1 MLARLLAVWLFMEV
15 FVCSGYALSRVVL
28 GLWPAWA
35 GAVFVLGMPVA
46 LRGLPVLMSFALSWW
61 WRSPRPDSGRIGL
74 RGAIGLFV
82 REWRAFTIHA
92 SLAQAFDS
100 TFAGPD
106 VLRRLPAGELPVLLI
121 HGFACNRGAWWW
133 LKPRLER
140 AGYCVASVTLEPL
153 SGSID
158 AYVSQV
164 SRRIDEIRS
173 ATGAQRVTVI
183 AHSMGG
189 LVARAL
195 VRDAG
200 AQTIARV
207 VTLGTPHQGS
217 MLAWVMR
224 GANARQM
231 RPGNSWLATLNQ
243 MEWPPSV
250 PLVSIYSLHD
260 NLVAPQDNATL
271 AGAQLIP
278 LPALGHHELIS
289 SQHVLRMLLDLL
301 RETPPEPARTQD

>member
-1 MLARLLAVWLFMEV
+1 
-15 FVCSGYALSRVVL
+15 
-28 GLWPAWA
+28 
-35 GAVFVLGMPVA
+35 
-46 LRGLPVLMSFALSWW
+46 MSFALAWW
-61 WRSPRPDSGRIGL
+61 WRSPRPVSGRIGL

-92 SLAQAFDS
+92 SLAQAFDA

-106 VLRRLPAGELPVLLI
+106 VLRRLPPGELPVLLI

-133 LKPRLER
+133 LKPQLER

-153 SGSID
+153 SDSID
-158 AYVSQV
+158 AYVPQV
-164 SRRIDEIRS
+164 SRRIDEICS

-195 VRDAG
+195 VRNAG
-200 AQTIARV
+200 AQSIARV

-224 GANARQM
+224 GTNARQM
-231 RPGNSWLATLNQ
+231 RPGDPWLVALNKA
-243 MEWPPSV
+243 EWPSSV

-260 NLVAPQDNATL
+260 NLVAPQDNAIL

-278 LPALGHHELIS
+278 MPALGHHELVS
-289 SQHVLRMLLDLL
+289 SQHVLHTLLDLL
-301 RETPPEPARTQD
+301 GETPLPDTPMQD